1 MRCNSC
7 SLVIDGIN
15 RGYTARSIIRQME
28 KAMIPVKWVDAK
40 CLTLKTQPDLYA
52 LDGRRLTEVI
62 ELSAL
67 TEVVKGLQRINE
79 DMLAAGFDEPTDAQR
94 LLAQL
99 EGHTKG
105 GGDE

>member
-1 MRCNSC
+1 
-7 SLVIDGIN
+7 
-15 RGYTARSIIRQME
+15 
-28 KAMIPVKWVDAK
+28 MIQVKWVEEI
-40 CLTLKTQPDLYA
+40 DLFDDKETA
-52 LDGRRLTEVI
+52 MAACGAADIVPVA